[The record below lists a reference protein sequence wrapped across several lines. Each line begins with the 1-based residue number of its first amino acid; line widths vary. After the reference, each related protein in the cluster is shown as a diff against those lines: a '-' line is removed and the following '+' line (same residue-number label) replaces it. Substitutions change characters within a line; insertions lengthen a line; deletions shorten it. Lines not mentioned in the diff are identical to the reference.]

1 MSRFAILLLV
11 AASMIF
17 LAACVAAPPPQAT
30 VVPTGQTVDTS
41 QRPAWTNEEPDLE
54 GNNMVFI
61 GISNPYATE
70 RLARDDALRHATQRV
85 VEYLGTAAQSKIEQA
100 STSFGLSSAVV
111 DPTLATRSF
120 RQQLSGNVARRLKPS
135 VWYMER
141 EQMST
146 GTAYVVFVKSLIPI
160 ASINEA
166 FQQSAKDNM
175 KAAQDRARQASDDQ
189 AKRQADQAAQFW
201 DQISKGG
208 LVPDRQ

>member
-1 MSRFAILLLV
+1 MSRSASLLLV
-11 AASMIF
+11 AAVMIF
-17 LAACVAAPPPQAT
+17 LAACSSAPPPQAT
-30 VVPTGQTVDTS
+30 VVPTGQTVTTS
-41 QRPAWTNEEPDLE
+41 QRPAWASKEPGTE
-54 GNNMVFI
+54 GQSMVFI
-61 GISNPYATE
+61 GISNPYVTE
-70 RLARDDALRHATQRV
+70 RLARDDAMRNATQRV
-85 VEYLGTAAQSKIEQA
+85 VEYLGTAAQSKFEEA
-100 STSFGLSSAVV
+100 TTSFGLSSAVV

-120 RQQLSGNVARRLKPS
+120 RQQLSGNVARRLRPS

-146 GTAYVVFVKSLIPI
+146 GTGYVVFVKSLIPI

-175 KAAQDRARQASDDQ
+175 KAAQDRARQASNDQ

-208 LVPDRQ
+208 LVPDTQ